1 MRSKNK
7 ELMIS
12 IKKYIEEY
20 ALENGGKTPNVDQ
33 IGEFMK
39 MTHVS
44 AYRYLK
50 AMDAEGMIQ
59 YERGKIRT
67 ELIDKLQPGNAFS
80 AITGSI
86 PCGPE
91 DERYE
96 EVEEYVQ
103 LPPIFIN
110 YDESGKFFILHAQGE
125 SMIDAG
131 IEDGD
136 LVIIKKQNTATVGDI
151 VAVLIDNKSTL
162 KKIYKDSD
170 GLYIW
175 AENESW
181 SDDERFYGREFSV
194 QGVAIKV
201 VKSL

>member
-91 DERYE
+91 DERYRSENRSGE
-96 EVEEYVQ
+96 ECGRY
-103 LPPIFIN
+103 
-110 YDESGKFFILHAQGE
+110 
-125 SMIDAG
+125 
-131 IEDGD
+131 
-136 LVIIKKQNTATVGDI
+136 TA
-151 VAVLIDNKSTL
+151 VAVRHRRLGEEAKGNLCRNDRAF
-162 KKIYKDSD
+162 KKCRRLRCSKRRQSVNA
-170 GLYIW
+170 GRLY
-175 AENESW
+175 
-181 SDDERFYGREFSV
+181 
-194 QGVAIKV
+194 QKV
-201 VKSL
+201 